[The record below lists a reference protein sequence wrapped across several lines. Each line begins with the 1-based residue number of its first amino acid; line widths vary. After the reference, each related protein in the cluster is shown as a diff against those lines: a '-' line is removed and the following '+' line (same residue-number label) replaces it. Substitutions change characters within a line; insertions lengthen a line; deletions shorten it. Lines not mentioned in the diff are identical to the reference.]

1 MLEVTCI
8 RCIMIIPYN
17 TTEDIVKSIL
27 NIYIPTII
35 LLFALLTLVACS
47 EPGGNIDE
55 NIPASERGIGEVTM
69 SVNIE

>member
-1 MLEVTCI
+1 MK
-8 RCIMIIPYN
+8 R
-17 TTEDIVKSIL
+17 IL

-47 EPGGNIDE
+47 EPNENIEE

-69 SVNIE
+69 SVNIEKRLGEDTEDAVK